1 MITLGITENLR
12 KIKDLSSKS
21 IYEKV
26 TKATRK
32 KFPQSRVLNILKRES
47 TIPPNEEIVRHN
59 ICNLKLQPDICD
71 V

>member
-1 MITLGITENLR
+1 MIILGITENLR